1 MRFSAVCDPGMR
13 VKEFFFVFL
22 HLEQVK
28 RVAEI
33 NLDMAR
39 PMQGKRVRLIM
50 GTRKAAAQGMG
61 R

>member
-1 MRFSAVCDPGMR
+1 MR

-33 NLDMAR
+33 NLDTAR
-39 PMQGKRVRLIM
+39 PMQGKIVRLIM